1 MEVFAVKE
9 RATTTDSAVNLF
21 RYSRKTALILP
32 LIKLASEQASNAAF
46 PRVHDIGKAL

>member
-9 RATTTDSAVNLF
+9 RVTTTDSAVNLF